1 MPRKPR
7 LNVKVLDKDYGYK
20 RVATDLGGVTEITL
34 GVFGA
39 KAERAH
45 PGSRGLSTG
54 SVAFFHETGSGGMK
68 QRSFIRAWMDKNTSM
83 MVEDAAWA
91 MKAVITGVSRKE
103 VSAHIAKKWVS
114 HMQAWIRGGNVRPPN
129 EPSTIER
136 KGHAIP
142 MIGLTQAVVNA
153 IGYKLKL
160 PTTKSMKGTVKNAA
174 ARALNGIMSFNYDSE
189 E

>member
-7 LNVKVLDKDYGYK
+7 LTVKLLDKDHGYR

-39 KAERAH
+39 KAALPH

-54 SVAFFHETGSGGMK
+54 SIAFFHETGMGGMQ
-68 QRSFIRAWMDKNTSM
+68 QRSFIRAWMDKHTSM
-83 MVEDAAWA
+83 MVDDAAWA

-114 HMQAWIRGGNVRPPN
+114 QMQAWIRGGNVRPENSPA
-129 EPSTIER
+129 TVER
-136 KGHAIP
+136 KGHSIP
-142 MIGLTQAVVNA
+142 MIGLTQTVVNA
-153 IGYKLKL
+153 IGYRLKM
-160 PTTKSMKGTVKNAA
+160 PTTKSMRGTVKNAA
-174 ARALNGIMSFNYDSE
+174 TRALNGIMSFNYDSKE
-189 E
+189 

>member
-39 KAERAH
+39 AAERVH

-54 SVAFFHETGSGGMK
+54 SIAFFHETGSGGMK
-68 QRSFIRAWMDKNTSM
+68 QRSFIRAWMDKNTRM

-91 MKAVITGVSRKE
+91 MKAVILGVSRRE
-103 VSAHIAKKWVS
+103 VATHLGKKWVS
-114 HMQAWIRGGNVRPPN
+114 QMKAWVRGGNVRPEN
-129 EPSTIER
+129 AASTIAL
-136 KGHAIP
+136 KGHAVP
-142 MIGLTQAVVNA
+142 MVGLTGKVVDA
-153 IGYKLKL
+153 ISYKLKL
-160 PTTKSMKGTVKNAA
+160 PQTKTMKGTVKNAA

-189 E
+189 